1 MVETIYKFIRRM
13 EASLA
18 QKAVAYALAGNWKEA
33 VLLNK
38 QILRENSQDVDAL
51 NRLARAYSELGKIEI
66 AKKTSE
72 KVLKLDPFNKI
83 AVKALEKWKSIKKIV
98 GSPKSISNPEA
109 FLEEPGKTKLVS
121 LLYLGDPSSISKLD
135 CGDEVKLIPHSHRVN
150 ILSQEGKYLGRLP
163 DDLSARLRRLI
174 NAGNSYNV
182 LVKSI
187 GPNDVKVFIRE
198 VARSQGAS
206 DVSSFPVDKID
217 YISYTPPELVRKK
230 ETITPDD
237 EEEVA

>member
-1 MVETIYKFIRRM
+1 MD
-13 EASLA
+13 ASLA
-18 QKAVAYALAGNWKEA
+18 QKAVTYALAGNWKEA

-38 QILRENSQDVDAL
+38 QILKENPQDVDAL
-51 NRLARAYSELGKIEI
+51 NRLARAFSELGNIQI

-72 KVLKLDPFNKI
+72 KVLKFDPFNKI
-83 AVKALEKWKSIKKIV
+83 AVKALGRWKGIRKIE
-98 GSPKSISNPEA
+98 GTSKSISNPEA

-121 LLYLGDPSSISKLD
+121 LLYLGDSSLISKLD
-135 CGDEVKLIPHSHRVN
+135 CGDEVKLTPHSHRVN
-150 ILSQEGKYLGRLP
+150 IITQEGKYLGRLP

-174 NAGNSYNV
+174 NAGNSYQV

-198 VARSQGAS
+198 VFRGQKSA
-206 DVSSFPVDKID
+206 DTSSFPVDKID

-230 ETITPDD
+230 ETIPLDTD
-237 EEEVA
+237 EEE